1 MLEGFIIGLSLTI
14 LIVLLII
21 FILKTKEI
29 NRLTLELKKLNS
41 EGKIEKLRL
50 SLPNK
55 NIENLIV
62 EINTLIDD
70 KRKMENI
77 YKEKD
82 MELREAIANMS
93 HDLRTPLTSI
103 MGYVYLL
110 NDDKLD
116 KEERKEY
123 LKIIEKRSLVLN
135 DLITNFYG
143 LSRIQADQYE
153 IKFEPV
159 NLELV
164 LGEIIAAFY
173 ETLDYKFG
181 EPEINIEEGLGP
193 VLGDK
198 QALNR
203 IFTNLIENIIKHG
216 EGEVKIS
223 LKKKNKYIVMEFSN
237 KAEELEPKDVNRIFE
252 KFFTKDRMRT
262 GQNTGLGLAIV
273 KLLVEK
279 QGQKIE
285 AKKVGNRLVINIIWS
300 LESQKDLDFWK
311 NRKINF

>member
-1 MLEGFIIGLSLTI
+1 MEEFIIGLSLTI

-29 NRLTLELKKLNS
+29 NRLTLELKKLNR

-55 NIENLIV
+55 NIENLVV

-110 NDDKLD
+110 NDDKLN

-173 ETLDYKFG
+173 ENLDYKFG
-181 EPEINIEEGLGP
+181 EPEINIEEGLGT

-237 KAEELEPKDVNRIFE
+237 KAEELESKDVNRIFE

-300 LESQKDLDFWK
+300 LES
-311 NRKINF
+311 

>member
-1 MLEGFIIGLSLTI
+1 MEGFIIGLSLTI

-29 NRLTLELKKLNS
+29 NRLTLELKKLNR

-55 NIENLIV
+55 NIENLVV

-110 NDDKLD
+110 NDDKLN

-181 EPEINIEEGLGP
+181 EPEINIEEGLSS

-237 KAEELEPKDVNRIFE
+237 KAEELESKDVNRIFE

-285 AKKVGNRLVINIIWS
+285 AKKVGNRLIINIIWS
-300 LESQKDLDFWK
+300 LES
-311 NRKINF
+311 

>member
-1 MLEGFIIGLSLTI
+1 MDILLCYANFNTI
-14 LIVLLII
+14 LKQSL

-216 EGEVKIS
+216 KGEVKIS

-300 LESQKDLDFWK
+300 LES
-311 NRKINF
+311 

>member
-1 MLEGFIIGLSLTI
+1 MEEFIIGLSLTI

-29 NRLTLELKKLNS
+29 NRLTLELKKLNR

-55 NIENLIV
+55 NIENLVV

-110 NDDKLD
+110 NDDKLN

-181 EPEINIEEGLGP
+181 EPEINIEEGLSS

-237 KAEELEPKDVNRIFE
+237 KAEELESKDVNRIFE

-300 LESQKDLDFWK
+300 LES
-311 NRKINF
+311 

>member
-1 MLEGFIIGLSLTI
+1 MEVFIIGLSLTI

-153 IKFEPV
+153 IKLEPV

-300 LESQKDLDFWK
+300 LES
-311 NRKINF
+311 

>member
-1 MLEGFIIGLSLTI
+1 MEGFIIGLSLTI

-82 MELREAIANMS
+82 KELREAIANMS

-237 KAEELEPKDVNRIFE
+237 KAEELESKDVNRIFE

-300 LESQKDLDFWK
+300 LES
-311 NRKINF
+311 

>member
-1 MLEGFIIGLSLTI
+1 MGGFIIGLSLTI

-29 NRLTLELKKLNS
+29 NRLTLELKKLNR

-55 NIENLIV
+55 NIENLIA

-123 LKIIEKRSLVLN
+123 LKIIEKRSAVLN

-153 IKFEPV
+153 IKLEPI

-203 IFTNLIENIIKHG
+203 IFTNLIENMIKHG

-223 LKKKNKYIVMEFSN
+223 LKKKKKYIVMEFSN
-237 KAEELEPKDVNRIFE
+237 KAEDLESKDVNRIFE

-300 LESQKDLDFWK
+300 LES
-311 NRKINF
+311 

>member
-1 MLEGFIIGLSLTI
+1 MEGFIIGLSLTI

-29 NRLTLELKKLNS
+29 NRLTLELKKLNR

-55 NIENLIV
+55 NIENLVV

-110 NDDKLD
+110 NDDKLNR
-116 KEERKEY
+116 EERKEY

-237 KAEELEPKDVNRIFE
+237 KAEDLESKDVNRIFE

-300 LESQKDLDFWK
+300 LES
-311 NRKINF
+311 

>member
-1 MLEGFIIGLSLTI
+1 MEGFIIGLSLTI
-14 LIVLLII
+14 LIVILII

-29 NRLTLELKKLNS
+29 NRLTLELKKLNRD
-41 EGKIEKLRL
+41 GKIEKLRL

-237 KAEELEPKDVNRIFE
+237 KAEELESKDVNRIFE

-300 LESQKDLDFWK
+300 LES
-311 NRKINF
+311 

>member
-1 MLEGFIIGLSLTI
+1 MGGFIIGLSLTI

-29 NRLTLELKKLNS
+29 NRLTLELKKLNR

-55 NIENLIV
+55 NIENLIA

-123 LKIIEKRSLVLN
+123 LKIIEKRSAVLN

-153 IKFEPV
+153 IKLEPV

-223 LKKKNKYIVMEFSN
+223 LKKKKKYIVMEFSN
-237 KAEELEPKDVNRIFE
+237 KAEDLESKDVNRIFE

-300 LESQKDLDFWK
+300 LES
-311 NRKINF
+311 

>member
-1 MLEGFIIGLSLTI
+1 MELFIIGLLSAI
-14 LIVLLII
+14 LIIVII
-21 FILKTKEI
+21 SLILKKREI
-29 NRLTLELKKLNS
+29 NKITLDLKRLNR
-41 EGKIEKLRL
+41 EGKTEKLRL
-50 SLPNK
+50 GVPNK
-55 NIENLIV
+55 NIENLII
-62 EINTLIDD
+62 EINKLIDD
-70 KRKMENI
+70 KKEKEAI

-82 MELREAIANMS
+82 MELRDAIANMS

-110 NDDKLD
+110 NDENL
-116 KEERKEY
+116 KEDEKREY
-123 LKIIEKRSLVLN
+123 LKIIEKRASVLN
-135 DLITNFYG
+135 GLITNFYG

-153 IKFEPV
+153 ITLEPIK
-159 NLELV
+159 LEIV

-173 ETLDYKFG
+173 ETLYEKFG
-181 EPEINIEEGLGP
+181 EPEIEIEEGLNI

-198 QALNR
+198 ESLNR
-203 IFTNLIENIIKHG
+203 IFTNLTENIIKHG

-223 LKKKNKYIVMEFSN
+223 LRKEKNNIIIEFSN
-237 KAEELEPKDVNRIFE
+237 KAEALEAKYINRIFE
-252 KFFTKDRMRT
+252 KFFTRDRMRT

-300 LESQKDLDFWK
+300 LSK
-311 NRKINF
+311 

>member
-1 MLEGFIIGLSLTI
+1 MEGFIIGLSLTI

-29 NRLTLELKKLNS
+29 NRLTLELKKLNRD
-41 EGKIEKLRL
+41 GKIEKLRL

-55 NIENLIV
+55 NIENLII

-153 IKFEPV
+153 IKFKPV

-300 LESQKDLDFWK
+300 LES
-311 NRKINF
+311 

>member
-1 MLEGFIIGLSLTI
+1 MEGFIIGLSLTI

-29 NRLTLELKKLNS
+29 NRLTLELKKLNRD
-41 EGKIEKLRL
+41 GKIEKLRL

-55 NIENLIV
+55 NIENLIA

-82 MELREAIANMS
+82 IELREAIANMS

-153 IKFEPV
+153 IKLEPV

-300 LESQKDLDFWK
+300 LE
-311 NRKINF
+311 I

>member
-1 MLEGFIIGLSLTI
+1 MEGFIIGLSLTI

-77 YKEKD
+77 YKEKY

-135 DLITNFYG
+135 DLITSFYG

-237 KAEELEPKDVNRIFE
+237 KAEELGLKDVNRIFE

-300 LESQKDLDFWK
+300 LES
-311 NRKINF
+311 

>member
-1 MLEGFIIGLSLTI
+1 MLVGFIIGLSLTI

-29 NRLTLELKKLNS
+29 NRLTLELKKLNRD
-41 EGKIEKLRL
+41 GKIEKLRL

-55 NIENLIV
+55 NIENLIA
-62 EINTLIDD
+62 EINILIDD

-223 LKKKNKYIVMEFSN
+223 LKKKNKYIVMEFAN
-237 KAEELEPKDVNRIFE
+237 KAEELEPKDINRIFE

-285 AKKVGNRLVINIIWS
+285 AKKVGNRLFINIIWS
-300 LESQKDLDFWK
+300 LES
-311 NRKINF
+311 

>member
-1 MLEGFIIGLSLTI
+1 MEGFIIGLSLTI

-135 DLITNFYG
+135 DLITSFYG

-237 KAEELEPKDVNRIFE
+237 EAEELGLKDVNRIFE

-300 LESQKDLDFWK
+300 LES
-311 NRKINF
+311 

>member
-1 MLEGFIIGLSLTI
+1 MEGFIIGLSLTI

-29 NRLTLELKKLNS
+29 NRLTLELKKLNR

-216 EGEVKIS
+216 EGGVKIS

-237 KAEELEPKDVNRIFE
+237 KAEELESKDVNRIFE

-300 LESQKDLDFWK
+300 LES
-311 NRKINF
+311 

>member
-1 MLEGFIIGLSLTI
+1 MEGFIIGLSLTI

-29 NRLTLELKKLNS
+29 NRLTLELKKLNR

-55 NIENLIV
+55 NIENLVV

-70 KRKMENI
+70 KRKIENI

-123 LKIIEKRSLVLN
+123 LKIIEKRSAVLN

-237 KAEELEPKDVNRIFE
+237 KAEDLESKDVNRIFE

-285 AKKVGNRLVINIIWS
+285 AKKGGNRLIINIIWS
-300 LESQKDLDFWK
+300 LES
-311 NRKINF
+311 

>member
-1 MLEGFIIGLSLTI
+1 MEEFIIGLSLTI

-123 LKIIEKRSLVLN
+123 LRIIEKRSLVLN

-237 KAEELEPKDVNRIFE
+237 KAEELESKDVNRIFE

-300 LESQKDLDFWK
+300 LES
-311 NRKINF
+311 

>member
-1 MLEGFIIGLSLTI
+1 MEGFIIGLSLTI

-29 NRLTLELKKLNS
+29 NRLTLELKKLNRD
-41 EGKIEKLRL
+41 GKIEKLRL

-55 NIENLIV
+55 NIENLIA

-123 LKIIEKRSLVLN
+123 LKIIEKRSAVLN

-153 IKFEPV
+153 IKLEPV

-181 EPEINIEEGLGP
+181 EPEINIEEGLGT

-285 AKKVGNRLVINIIWS
+285 AKKVRNRIVINIIWS
-300 LESQKDLDFWK
+300 LES
-311 NRKINF
+311 

>member
-29 NRLTLELKKLNS
+29 NRLTLDLKKLNR

-82 MELREAIANMS
+82 IELREAIANMS

-203 IFTNLIENIIKHG
+203 IFTNLIENMIKHG

-237 KAEELEPKDVNRIFE
+237 KAEELESKDVNRIFE

-300 LESQKDLDFWK
+300 LE
-311 NRKINF
+311 I

>member
-1 MLEGFIIGLSLTI
+1 MEEFIIGLSLTI

-300 LESQKDLDFWK
+300 LES
-311 NRKINF
+311 

>member
-1 MLEGFIIGLSLTI
+1 MEGFIIGLSLTI

-70 KRKMENI
+70 KRKMANI

-173 ETLDYKFG
+173 ETLDYNFG

-237 KAEELEPKDVNRIFE
+237 KAEELESKDVNRIFE

-300 LESQKDLDFWK
+300 LES
-311 NRKINF
+311 

>member
-1 MLEGFIIGLSLTI
+1 MEGFIIGLSLTI

-153 IKFEPV
+153 IKLEPV

-237 KAEELEPKDVNRIFE
+237 KAEELEPKHINRIFE

-300 LESQKDLDFWK
+300 LES
-311 NRKINF
+311 

>member
-1 MLEGFIIGLSLTI
+1 MEGFIIGLSLTI

-70 KRKMENI
+70 KRKMANI

-110 NDDKLD
+110 NDDKLN

-237 KAEELEPKDVNRIFE
+237 KAEDLESKDVNRIFE

-300 LESQKDLDFWK
+300 LES
-311 NRKINF
+311 

>member
-1 MLEGFIIGLSLTI
+1 MEGFIIGLSLTI

-153 IKFEPV
+153 IKFKPV

-237 KAEELEPKDVNRIFE
+237 KAEELGLKDVNRIFE

-300 LESQKDLDFWK
+300 LES
-311 NRKINF
+311 

>member
-1 MLEGFIIGLSLTI
+1 MEGFIIGLSLTI

-29 NRLTLELKKLNS
+29 NRLTLELKKLNR

-55 NIENLIV
+55 NIENLVV

-110 NDDKLD
+110 NDDKLN

-237 KAEELEPKDVNRIFE
+237 KAEDLESKDVNRIFE

-285 AKKVGNRLVINIIWS
+285 AKKVGNRLIINIIWS
-300 LESQKDLDFWK
+300 LES
-311 NRKINF
+311 

>member
-1 MLEGFIIGLSLTI
+1 MEGFIIGLSLTI

-153 IKFEPV
+153 IKFKPV

-237 KAEELEPKDVNRIFE
+237 KAEDLESKDVNRIFE

-300 LESQKDLDFWK
+300 LES
-311 NRKINF
+311 

>member
-1 MLEGFIIGLSLTI
+1 MEGFIIGLSLTI

-29 NRLTLELKKLNS
+29 NRLTLELKKLNRD
-41 EGKIEKLRL
+41 GKIEKLRL

-153 IKFEPV
+153 IKFESV

-203 IFTNLIENIIKHG
+203 IFTNLIENMIKHG

-237 KAEELEPKDVNRIFE
+237 KAEELGLKDVNRIFE

-300 LESQKDLDFWK
+300 LES
-311 NRKINF
+311 

>member
-1 MLEGFIIGLSLTI
+1 MEGFIIGLSLTI

-55 NIENLIV
+55 NIENLII

-153 IKFEPV
+153 IKLEPV

-173 ETLDYKFG
+173 EALDYKFG

-237 KAEELEPKDVNRIFE
+237 KAEELGLKDVNRIFE

-300 LESQKDLDFWK
+300 LES
-311 NRKINF
+311 

>member
-1 MLEGFIIGLSLTI
+1 MEGFIIGLSLTI
-14 LIVLLII
+14 LIVILII

-181 EPEINIEEGLGP
+181 EPEINIEEGLGL

-237 KAEELEPKDVNRIFE
+237 KAEELESKDVNRIFE

-300 LESQKDLDFWK
+300 LES
-311 NRKINF
+311 

>member
-1 MLEGFIIGLSLTI
+1 MEGFIIGLSLTI

-70 KRKMENI
+70 KRKMDNI

-237 KAEELEPKDVNRIFE
+237 KAEELESNDVNRIFE

-273 KLLVEK
+273 KLLVER

-285 AKKVGNRLVINIIWS
+285 AKKVGNRLVINIIWR
-300 LESQKDLDFWK
+300 LES
-311 NRKINF
+311 

>member
-1 MLEGFIIGLSLTI
+1 MEGFIIGLSLTI

-82 MELREAIANMS
+82 MELREAIANMY

-153 IKFEPV
+153 IKLEPV

-237 KAEELEPKDVNRIFE
+237 KAEELESKDVNRIFE

-300 LESQKDLDFWK
+300 LES
-311 NRKINF
+311 

>member
-1 MLEGFIIGLSLTI
+1 MEGFIIGLSLTI

-29 NRLTLELKKLNS
+29 NRLTSELKKLNR

-70 KRKMENI
+70 KREMENI
-77 YKEKD
+77 YKGKD

-110 NDDKLD
+110 NDDKLG

-159 NLELV
+159 NLEVV

-181 EPEINIEEGLGP
+181 EPEINIEEGLVP

-223 LKKKNKYIVMEFSN
+223 LKKKKKYIVMEFSN
-237 KAEELEPKDVNRIFE
+237 KAEELESKDVNRIFE
-252 KFFTKDRMRT
+252 KFFIKDRMRT

-285 AKKVGNRLVINIIWS
+285 AEKVGNRLVINIIWS
-300 LESQKDLDFWK
+300 LES
-311 NRKINF
+311 

>member
-1 MLEGFIIGLSLTI
+1 MEGFIIGLSLTI

-29 NRLTLELKKLNS
+29 NRLTLELKKLNRD
-41 EGKIEKLRL
+41 GKIEKLRL

-216 EGEVKIS
+216 KGEVKIS

-300 LESQKDLDFWK
+300 LES
-311 NRKINF
+311 

>member
-1 MLEGFIIGLSLTI
+1 MEGFIIGLSLTI

-77 YKEKD
+77 YKGKD

-123 LKIIEKRSLVLN
+123 LKIIEKRSAVLN

-153 IKFEPV
+153 IKLEPV

-237 KAEELEPKDVNRIFE
+237 KAEELESKDVNRIFE

-262 GQNTGLGLAIV
+262 GKNTGLGLAIV

-300 LESQKDLDFWK
+300 LES
-311 NRKINF
+311 

>member
-1 MLEGFIIGLSLTI
+1 MEGFIIGLSLTI

-29 NRLTLELKKLNS
+29 NRLTLELKKLNR

-55 NIENLIV
+55 NIENLVV

-70 KRKMENI
+70 KRKIENI

-123 LKIIEKRSLVLN
+123 LKIIEKRSAVLN

-153 IKFEPV
+153 IKLEPV

-237 KAEELEPKDVNRIFE
+237 KAEDLESKDVNRIFE

-285 AKKVGNRLVINIIWS
+285 AKKGGNRLIINIIWS
-300 LESQKDLDFWK
+300 LES
-311 NRKINF
+311 

>member
-300 LESQKDLDFWK
+300 LES
-311 NRKINF
+311 

>member
-1 MLEGFIIGLSLTI
+1 MEEFIIGLSLTI

-29 NRLTLELKKLNS
+29 NRLTLELKKLNR

-55 NIENLIV
+55 NIENLVV

-110 NDDKLD
+110 NDDKLN

-164 LGEIIAAFY
+164 LSEIIAAFY

-237 KAEELEPKDVNRIFE
+237 KAEELESKDVNRIFE

-300 LESQKDLDFWK
+300 LES
-311 NRKINF
+311 

>member
-14 LIVLLII
+14 LIVILII

-29 NRLTLELKKLNS
+29 NRLTLELKKLNR

-82 MELREAIANMS
+82 IELREAIANMS

-173 ETLDYKFG
+173 ETLDYNFG

-237 KAEELEPKDVNRIFE
+237 KAEELESKDVNRIFE

-300 LESQKDLDFWK
+300 LES
-311 NRKINF
+311 